1 MSSRGGPQLLN
12 TGDLPRLA
20 KLLFTLGLRR
30 APPLSEILRIAAS
43 DNPTVRG
50 KALTFF
56 LDNLSLKYPNY
67 DPHDYRDLAF
77 VPAVRGSEKLLSKPF
92 EVRDFTHHSP
102 LYLNDAQQLYAAPE
116 WAALGFPVV
125 DPVLHDGTASKLKLQ
140 SHPPT
145 SELVTLLERSPPG
158 DEATARQW
166 FEVLSGRG
174 GLFRLFYLKLLHSL
188 ARRVLTS
195 PTTEA
200 VRDAFRTR
208 QVCRKQ
214 GGDPTIATY
223 SVLLF
228 WNRRRGT
235 SFEALLL
242 RGFWH
247 ACQYIPSNLWYEAR
261 AIRGGDRTDLTSK
274 STAIL

>member
-1 MSSRGGPQLLN
+1 LTGVSIIDGNHHLTKVSSRGGPRLLN
-12 TGDLPRLA
+12 AGDLPQLA

-145 SELVTLLERSPPG
+145 SELVALLERSPPG

-174 GLFRLFYLKLLHSL
+174 RLFRLFYLKLLSPIGSQSSHKPNYGSCPKRLSYPSSLQETRGRSNSCNLFSATFLEQEARSIIRSSSPSWIL
-188 ARRVLTS
+188 ARVPIHS
-195 PTTEA
+195 
-200 VRDAFRTR
+200 
-208 QVCRKQ
+208 
-214 GGDPTIATY
+214 
-223 SVLLF
+223 
-228 WNRRRGT
+228 
-235 SFEALLL
+235 
-242 RGFWH
+242 
-247 ACQYIPSNLWYEAR
+247 
-261 AIRGGDRTDLTSK
+261 
-274 STAIL
+274 